1 VISEETAWVM
11 RQLLGNVVEYGTGGN
26 AAIPGYRVG
35 GKTGTANKID
45 PSGGYSDVTVASFVG
60 MAPVDDPKLVVA
72 VVVDSPAFEFRTGSL
87 AAAPAFA
94 AVMEAG
100 LHYLGVPAE
109 VGS

>member
-1 VISEETAWVM
+1 
-11 RQLLGNVVEYGTGGN
+11 
-26 AAIPGYRVG
+26 
-35 GKTGTANKID
+35 
-45 PSGGYSDVTVASFVG
+45 
-60 MAPVDDPKLVVA
+60 VA